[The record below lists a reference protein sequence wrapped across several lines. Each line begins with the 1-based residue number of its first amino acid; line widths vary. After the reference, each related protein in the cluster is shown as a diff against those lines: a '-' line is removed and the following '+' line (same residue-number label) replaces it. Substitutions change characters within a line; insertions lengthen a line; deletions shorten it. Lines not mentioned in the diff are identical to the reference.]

1 MVLSHFS
8 HRIAALLLAL
18 SVLSTQAF
26 ASSLQTGEQ
35 LAAVS
40 KYRGDV
46 ILLRGFGGAFST
58 GMDKIAAMLTKRRVK
73 ARVMSHNQWRNA
85 ARSIVANHKKY
96 GPKPVIVIGHS
107 WGGNAAIKLAQMLK
121 RERISVTYMVTFDAT
136 SPKPAPSNVRRLTN
150 FYSKDRGW
158 GVPVKRGS
166 GFRGVLRN
174 VDLSNDKKVH
184 HTNIDDRPKLQ
195 NQVVRDIL
203 RFLGRS
209 RNG

>member
-1 MVLSHFS
+1 MEFS
-8 HRIAALLLAL
+8 RRVHRIVALFLAALLLSSQAL
-18 SVLSTQAF
+18 
-26 ASSLQTGEQ
+26 ASSHTRSQKH
-35 LAAVS
+35 AAVS

-58 GMDKIAAMLTKRRVK
+58 GMDKIAKMLIKRRIK

-85 ARSIVANHKKY
+85 GRAIVANQKKF
-96 GPKPVIVIGHS
+96 GSKPVIVVGHS

-158 GVPVKRGS
+158 GVPVKRGA
-166 GFRGVLRN
+166 GFRGVLKN
-174 VDLSNDKKVH
+174 VDLSNDRKIH

-195 NQVVRDIL
+195 NQVVRNIL
-203 RFLGRS
+203 RFLAGSGR
-209 RNG
+209 G